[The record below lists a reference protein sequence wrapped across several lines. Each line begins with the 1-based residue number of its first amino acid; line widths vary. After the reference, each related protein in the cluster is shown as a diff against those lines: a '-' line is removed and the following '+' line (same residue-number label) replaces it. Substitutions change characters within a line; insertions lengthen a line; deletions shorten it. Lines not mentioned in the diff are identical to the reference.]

1 MERDFLHTLTLI
13 KIRLQK
19 ISLKITY
26 MYAIKKQS
34 KQRIMR
40 QERFVLLNQ
49 KIKYHHKKIV
59 ICVKSIRKNSFN
71 YNEIIGCN

>member
-19 ISLKITY
+19 ISLKIT
-26 MYAIKKQS
+26 YAIKKQS

-49 KIKYHHKKIV
+49 KIKYHHKKNIYL
-59 ICVKSIRKNSFN
+59 CEEHSEKQF
-71 YNEIIGCN
+71 

>member
-49 KIKYHHKKIV
+49 KIKYHHKKYIYL
-59 ICVKSIRKNSFN
+59 CEEHSEKQF
-71 YNEIIGCN
+71 

>member
-49 KIKYHHKKIV
+49 KIKYHHKKNIYF
-59 ICVKSIRKNSFN
+59 CEEHSEKQ
-71 YNEIIGCN
+71 Y